1 MENAWCIHNS
11 NVHCDSWLRKQS
23 MSTNTC
29 RKKKLLVEVY
39 DEMKLLYSDVW
50 VSHDEFCQ

>member
-1 MENAWCIHNS
+1 MQY
-11 NVHCDSWLRKQS
+11 DSWHRTKSISKTLVEI
-23 MSTNTC
+23 
-29 RKKKLLVEVY
+29 KLLVEVY